1 MRKLIE
7 NVPQLVEQLPSIEE
21 IEEELNSWA
30 HHRITKKS
38 KLRLAKQVHNHLN
51 IYFMKTKLQ
60 KAATLVAMCAI
71 ATTTWAQGNGVAALE
86 KANAEITSY
95 VEPMTKLF
103 YVVCAVIGLIG
114 AIKVYGKWS
123 AGSSDTTKTAA
134 SWFGA
139 CVFAVV
145 AVTAIRAFFIG

>member
-1 MRKLIE
+1 
-7 NVPQLVEQLPSIEE
+7 
-21 IEEELNSWA
+21 
-30 HHRITKKS
+30 
-38 KLRLAKQVHNHLN
+38 
-51 IYFMKTKLQ
+51 MKTKLQ
-60 KAATLVAMCAI
+60 KVATMVAMCAT
-71 ATTTWAQGNGVAALE
+71 ATAAWAQGNGVAALE

-95 VEPMTKLF
+95 VEPMTQLF

>member
-1 MRKLIE
+1 M
-7 NVPQLVEQLPSIEE
+7 
-21 IEEELNSWA
+21 
-30 HHRITKKS
+30 KK
-38 KLRLAKQVHNHLN
+38 N
-51 IYFMKTKLQ
+51 LQ
-60 KAATLVAMCAI
+60 KSGLLLLAMCASI
-71 ATTTWAQGNGVAALE
+71 TSLSAQDNGVSAIE
-86 KANAEITSY
+86 KANAEIQSY
-95 VEPMTKLF
+95 VEPMTQLF

-123 AGSSDTTKTAA
+123 AGSSDTTRTAA